1 MWIHPNNQPTMDRTQ
16 QHNYVKVVA
25 ISVLVA
31 ALLALVMAS
40 LSGCVTQHKVAKY
53 LDKHPIV
60 GTEYCEAK
68 HPCKD
73 SVHESIR
80 YVEGDPIITIHDS
93 LVYDTVTNTVQ
104 KVVVKYV
111 TKTLTRVDTVY
122 NDRVVFQTDKAKETL
137 LQAKLAT
144 ATKQNATHAANA
156 VKWRKWAIW
165 ALIALIMLVLFDAMY
180 IYYKFKR

>member
-1 MWIHPNNQPTMDRTQ
+1 MDNRTD
-16 QHNYVKVVA
+16 NKYFAKLLLLV
-25 ISVLVA
+25 VA
-31 ALLALVMAS
+31 ALIGLFLAFGM
-40 LSGCVTQHKVAKY
+40 SGCVTQHKVAKY

-80 YVEGDPIITIHDS
+80 YVEGEPIITVHDS

-111 TKTLTRVDTVY
+111 TKTLTRIDTVY
-122 NDRVVFQTDKAKETL
+122 NDKVVYQTDKAKETL

-144 ATKQNATHAANA
+144 ATQQNATHAANA

-165 ALIALIMLVLFDAMY
+165 GLIALVMLALFDAMY